1 MATTLKAVLQF
12 TAVPAGGTATLAHGL
27 NVSGTAV
34 VPDAVALDNPAF
46 DYVSSTT
53 TTVTVV
59 NNDTAAGSCDV
70 LCERWHTVERAFG
83 DGAATLPVVPFISR
97 GAAAGGG
104 LLPLDA
110 DRIFTKR
117 WDYGT
122 AAIVYYVRTTGSDT
136 NDGLTPATAFATF
149 ERALHFMAISDLN
162 LPVIIDVTGMTIS
175 ADAVLNLGG
184 NVTGGLSFDF
194 DLTAT
199 SPNNFFSRQSKQI
212 RSELA
217 LVQGLT
223 QTGSA
228 FDATTGLLTVTVSD
242 ALTVNALRGK
252 FLVGSVLG
260 DYGVIRS
267 NTGGVGPNTIVV
279 ARTSALTAPIA
290 AYGPGA
296 TLTFGDAG
304 NFFDQAIY
312 LTALADWN
320 FQGLTLASHGKAVAA
335 SVWPAAPVTFAL
347 CDIAGLEVNG
357 GAGQVT
363 LDACYVHDASFVQDG
378 GSVSVLQSYF
388 RTMTF
393 TCHGSGAT
401 GLNEWIGVIIDNSNS
416 FGGDNIESAY
426 QFYLANALVDGSS
439 SEGVQALFGVSRVQ
453 NATIQNSTR
462 SGVLVSNTTTCT
474 LDNVQGTGNTR
485 YGVEGT
491 YGAMVKRVNAS
502 AITGAL
508 GDTKPGAVAATAWGA
523 TPVTDPDQ
531 LVRIGT

>member
-12 TAVPAGGTATLAHGL
+12 TAVPAGGTATLTHGL
-27 NVSGTAV
+27 NVGGTAA
-34 VPDAVALDNPAF
+34 VPDAIALDNPAF
-46 DYVSSTT
+46 DYVSSSS
-53 TTVTVV
+53 TTVTVI

-70 LCERWHTVERAFG
+70 LCEKWHTVERAFG
-83 DGAATLPVVPFISR
+83 DGAAALPVAPFISR

-267 NTGGVGPNTIVV
+267 NTGGAGPNTIVV

-290 AYGPGA
+290 AYEPGA

-416 FGGDNIESAY
+416 FGGSNIESAY